1 MLNQKQFHT
10 SLQSSQKKATLKKDT
25 DSLSTQSDNSTTS
38 MPMPTSMQTRSA
50 NNEELDYGGA
60 NEDNDD
66 GDDDDDSVN
75 YFCKLCEYSESN
87 IDAFVGHYSRA
98 HRKNIFVCSSP
109 CIKWH
114 NTSAGLQQHCK
125 NHHSDELACDSCG
138 LVSLS
143 PIQKQAHM
151 DTHINAKF
159 TCSACNRNCTR
170 ADDGRRHFKYS
181 CPNNPNRIIK
191 CKHCI
196 KSKALNPDV
205 PGAEPGLMS
214 HLQ

>member
-1 MLNQKQFHT
+1 
-10 SLQSSQKKATLKKDT
+10 
-25 DSLSTQSDNSTTS
+25 
-38 MPMPTSMQTRSA
+38 MPMPTSMQTRWA

-66 GDDDDDSVN
+66 GDEDDDSVN
-75 YFCKLCEYSESN
+75 YFCKFCEYSESN

-125 NHHSDELACDSCG
+125 NHHSDVLACDSCG

-143 PIQKQAHM
+143 PIQKQVHM

-159 TCSACNRNCTR
+159 TCSACNRNCTH

-181 CPNNPNRIIK
+181 CPNNPNRFIK

-196 KSKALNPDV
+196 NRCTKTHPETS
-205 PGAEPGLMS
+205 GT
-214 HLQ
+214 